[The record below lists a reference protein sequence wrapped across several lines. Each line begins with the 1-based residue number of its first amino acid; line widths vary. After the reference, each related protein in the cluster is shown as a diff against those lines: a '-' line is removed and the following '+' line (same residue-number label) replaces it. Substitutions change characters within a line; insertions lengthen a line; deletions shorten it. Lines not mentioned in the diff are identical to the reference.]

1 MKKIP
6 IGISDFKE
14 LIETDNYFVDKSLF
28 IKEIINEDAKVVL
41 LPRPRRFGKTL
52 NLSMLRYFFEKT
64 EQEQETKGLFKGLD
78 IEQTSEFEEHCNK
91 YPLIFLTLKEIK
103 DISYENAI
111 SSLNQIISKEYS
123 RHKYLL
129 KSTTL
134 DEIEKQRFQRILED
148 KAEPVEYR
156 TSLKELS
163 FLLCRH
169 FDKKAIILIDEYD
182 TPIHTAYVNGYY
194 NEMTSFMRAFLGDGL
209 KDNSF
214 LQKGVITGIL
224 RVAKESIFSD
234 LNNLGVYTLL
244 STRYSDKFGFTEMEV
259 KGFLNY
265 LKIENHFEKIKHW
278 YNGYLFSGHQIYNPW
293 SILNYASSHQ
303 DGFKAY
309 WANTSS
315 HEMLRNM
322 LKDSTTGIKTE
333 LHDLLKGI
341 PVVKRIDE
349 NIVIRDIINDD
360 ITIYSFLL
368 FSGYL
373 KASLK
378 EYIEDEPYYN
388 LHIPNEEI
396 KLIFRNIILKWFNES
411 YSSEQLQ
418 KMLKALTNGEVKIFE
433 RILNDFVLQTLSY
446 FDTQRQNVERVYQAF
461 ILGLLVNLSANYEI
475 NSEKESGY
483 GRYDIA
489 VLPKDNSKIAI
500 LMELKKID
508 ELNEETKDEALESA
522 LQQIAEKKYDAD
534 LIKRGYTKILKMAVT
549 FDGKRVWI
557 KENKPQ

>member
-1 MKKIP
+1 
-6 IGISDFKE
+6 
-14 LIETDNYFVDKSLF
+14 
-28 IKEIINEDAKVVL
+28 
-41 LPRPRRFGKTL
+41 
-52 NLSMLRYFFEKT
+52 MLRYFFEKT
-64 EQEQETKGLFKGLD
+64 EKEQETKLLFKGLA
-78 IEQTSEFEEHCNK
+78 IEQTSEFEAHCNK
-91 YPLIFLTLKEIK
+91 YPVIFLTFKEIK
-103 DISYENAI
+103 DITFENAI
-111 SSLNQIISKEYS
+111 SSLYQIISKEYS

-134 DEIEKQRFQRILED
+134 DEIEIQRFQRILEN

-169 FDKKAIILIDEYD
+169 FNKKTIILIDEYD
-182 TPIHTAYVNGYY
+182 TPIHSAYINGYY

-214 LQKGVITGIL
+214 LHKGVITGIL

-244 STRYSDKFGFTEMEV
+244 STRYSDKFGFTEKEV
-259 KGFLNY
+259 KGFIDY
-265 LKIENHFEKIKHW
+265 FQIDDHFEKIKHW

-315 HEMLRNM
+315 NEMLRNM

-333 LHDLLKGI
+333 LQDLLKGI

-349 NIVIRDIINDD
+349 NIVMRDIINDD

-373 KASLK
+373 KAFDK
-378 EYIEDEPYYN
+378 AIVEDRALYK
-388 LHIPNEEI
+388 LLIPNSEI
-396 KLIFRNIILKWFNES
+396 QIIFEDIILKWFAES
-411 YSSEQLQ
+411 FSSEQLQ
-418 KMLKALTNGEVKIFE
+418 KMLKALTSGEVKIFE
-433 RILNDFVLQTLSY
+433 MILNDFVLQTLSY

-489 VLPKDNSKIAI
+489 ILPKDNSKIAI

-522 LQQIAEKKYDAD
+522 LQQIEEKKYDTD
-534 LIKRGYTKILKMAVT
+534 LINRGYNKIIKMAVT
-549 FDGKRVWI
+549 FDGKRVWV